1 MEKPRI
7 QRGQTGVTSGGST
20 ATKTQNGVCTRVVR
34 EAGWNRAQKLLR
46 KGIPLKLWLASDADI
61 AFASQVIA
69 VAQSFGVKPDRSKTG
84 KQLSAV
90 TGVEVFTAVLCS
102 YTVPD

>member
-1 MEKPRI
+1 MDNPRSKGFEN
-7 QRGQTGVTSGGST
+7 QDFQTPVIREAG
-20 ATKTQNGVCTRVVR
+20 TRVVR

-46 KGIPLKLWLASDADI
+46 KGVPLKLWLASDADM

-84 KQLSAV
+84 RQLSAM
-90 TGVEVFTAVLCS
+90 TGVEVFTAVLCT
-102 YTVPD
+102 YTVSD